1 MFFSEVFPAF
11 FLAFFPAFFLGAA
24 LGCSQPLAAGGDTGW
39 GDSAASVR
47 AIAASPWM
55 VLEGGTVLT
64 PSGPVAADLEV
75 RGGRIVAIRER
86 AGRPERDVDSV
97 ARIGPAIALEERA
110 LKAVRVDIAGKWV
123 APSFIDSHVH
133 LAYLPEGETLADHGI
148 AAAVDMAAPES
159 FLAVSHAPLELIA
172 SGPMVTAVG
181 GYPTQS
187 WGRDGYGY
195 ACADG
200 AAAVAA
206 VDRLVE
212 EGARLIKLPVTGE
225 PGDAQLDGDALYAA
239 VAEAHRLGV
248 PVASHALSDDEAAR
262 AAAAGVDVLAHT
274 PTGTL
279 SASTVQAWS
288 GKTVVTTLVA
298 FGASATTRGNLAALR
313 AAGARVLYGTDFGNA
328 QEAGINA
335 QEIAAM
341 RDSGMDGQA
350 ILDAGTVNPAR
361 FWGFSDI
368 GMLEA
373 GNAASFLVLDGD
385 PLVDPAIL
393 AHPDAVYL
401 RGARR

>member
-1 MFFSEVFPAF
+1 MYKIFFSEVFPA
-11 FLAFFPAFFLGAA
+11 AFFGAA
-24 LGCSQPLAAGGDTGW
+24 LGCGQPLAAGGDTGW

-64 PSGPVAADLEV
+64 PSGPIAADLEV

-86 AGRPERDVDSV
+86 AGQADRAVDSV
-97 ARIGPAIALEERA
+97 TRAGP
-110 LKAVRVDIAGKWV
+110 VRVDIAGKWV
-123 APSFIDSHVH
+123 APAFIDSHVH

-187 WGRDGYGY
+187 WGRNGYGY

-225 PGDAQLDGDALYAA
+225 PGDAQLDGEALYAA

-298 FGASATTRGNLAALR
+298 FGASATTRSNLEALR

-328 QEAGINA
+328 QEAGINEA
-335 QEIAAM
+335 EIAAM

-361 FWGFSDI
+361 FWGFSDL
-368 GMLEA
+368 GTLEA

-385 PLVDPAIL
+385 PLVDPTLL

>member
-1 MFFSEVFPAF
+1 MYRSCFPAV
-11 FLAFFPAFFLGAA
+11 LLGAIF
-24 LGCSQPLAAGGDTGW
+24 GCGQPLAAGDETGG
-39 GDSAASVR
+39 GDSAASLR
-47 AIAASPWM
+47 PSASGPWM

-64 PSGPVAADLEV
+64 PTGAVAADLEV
-75 RGGRIVAIRER
+75 RGGTIVAIRER
-86 AGRPERDVDSV
+86 ADRADRAVDSV
-97 ARIGPAIALEERA
+97 TRAGP
-110 LKAVRVDIAGKWV
+110 VRVNIRGKWV
-123 APSFIDSHVH
+123 APAFIDSHVH
-133 LAYLPEGETLADHGI
+133 LAYLPEGDALADHGI

-159 FLAVSHAPLELIA
+159 FLAASHAPLDVIA

-187 WGRDGYGY
+187 WGRNGYGY

-206 VDRLVE
+206 VDRLIG
-212 EGARLIKLPVTGE
+212 EGAGLIKLPVTGQ
-225 PGDAQLDGDALYAA
+225 PGDAQLDGESLAAA

-274 PTGTL
+274 PVETL
-279 SASTVQAWS
+279 SASTIQAWS
-288 GKTVVTTLVA
+288 RKTVVTTLVA

-328 QEAGINA
+328 QEAGINEA
-335 QEIAAM
+335 EIAAM
-341 RDSGMDGQA
+341 RDAGMDGQA
-350 ILDAGTVNPAR
+350 ILDAGTVTPAQ
-361 FWGFSDI
+361 FWGFARL
-368 GMLEA
+368 GTLEA
-373 GNAASFLVLDGD
+373 GNAASFLVLDADPRVD
-385 PLVDPAIL
+385 PLLL